1 MRNRMQD
8 LDFEQTVAF
17 DSVKD
22 FEFTRKAAQKFR
34 QVVSL
39 DSFEDEDADVIF
51 HYLYKEME
59 LVSFGD
65 YLKRYVYERAEL
77 EEPFSQVPQEVY
89 REIVVESFKETY
101 TPKSMSP
108 TSAKL
113 SSLVNNWLTQASVK
127 RETVFLLGFGLR
139 MSTEDVSD
147 FLTRVLRE
155 QDFDF
160 HNPEEVIYW
169 YCYRNHLGYYKAEE
183 YKETY
188 KQMTPVEK
196 KTGEIVYGTGLCLDS
211 EEKLLEYLAFLKGRH
226 DDPKSEK
233 SQAFQEFMILP
244 VGAENFKESIRM
256 GTEVFHS
263 LKEILTK
270 KGFAVTVGDEGGFAP
285 DVADAFEVFELLMEA
300 VITAG
305 YKPGEDIYFAMD
317 AAASELY
324 NTESGLY
331 EFPREYATRQSKV
344 HENVDMKQ
352 QKMTYDLLDTNNE
365 MLAIKR
371 DSKQL
376 VDYYSK
382 IIDKFPVISIED
394 PLNEEDWDGWRDIT
408 DKLGNRVQL
417 VGRVC
422 VCE

>member
-22 FEFTRKAAQKFR
+22 FEFTRRAAQRFR

-39 DSFEDEDADVIF
+39 DGFEDEDADVIF

-211 EEKLLEYLAFLKGRH
+211 EEKLLEYLHMDVKNLVACGDGYNDLT
-226 DDPKSEK
+226 
-233 SQAFQEFMILP
+233 MI
-244 VGAENFKESIRM
+244 
-256 GTEVFHS
+256 
-263 LKEILTK
+263 
-270 KGFAVTVGDEGGFAP
+270 
-285 DVADAFEVFELLMEA
+285 
-300 VITAG
+300 
-305 YKPGEDIYFAMD
+305 
-317 AAASELY
+317 
-324 NTESGLY
+324 
-331 EFPREYATRQSKV
+331 EYAGVGVAMANAQEIVKEHADYVTLSND
-344 HENVDMKQ
+344 EDG
-352 QKMTYDLLDTNNE
+352 
-365 MLAIKR
+365 
-371 DSKQL
+371 L
-376 VDYYSK
+376 VPV
-382 IIDKFPVISIED
+382 IDKFI
-394 PLNEEDWDGWRDIT
+394 
-408 DKLGNRVQL
+408 LG
-417 VGRVC
+417 
-422 VCE
+422 E

>member
-1 MRNRMQD
+1 M
-8 LDFEQTVAF
+8 
-17 DSVKD
+17 
-22 FEFTRKAAQKFR
+22 
-34 QVVSL
+34 
-39 DSFEDEDADVIF
+39 
-51 HYLYKEME
+51 
-59 LVSFGD
+59 
-65 YLKRYVYERAEL
+65 YERAEL

-211 EEKLLEYLAFLKGRH
+211 EEKLLEYLAF
-226 DDPKSEK
+226 
-233 SQAFQEFMILP
+233 
-244 VGAENFKESIRM
+244 
-256 GTEVFHS
+256 
-263 LKEILTK
+263 
-270 KGFAVTVGDEGGFAP
+270 
-285 DVADAFEVFELLMEA
+285 
-300 VITAG
+300 
-305 YKPGEDIYFAMD
+305 
-317 AAASELY
+317 
-324 NTESGLY
+324 
-331 EFPREYATRQSKV
+331 
-344 HENVDMKQ
+344 
-352 QKMTYDLLDTNNE
+352 
-365 MLAIKR
+365 
-371 DSKQL
+371 
-376 VDYYSK
+376 
-382 IIDKFPVISIED
+382 
-394 PLNEEDWDGWRDIT
+394 
-408 DKLGNRVQL
+408 
-417 VGRVC
+417 
-422 VCE
+422 